1 MGGSY
6 CILIAIMLRHRN
18 SSALP
23 VPDSPFK
30 HVVLDD
36 RYAFLSALVAADIP
50 DGAAAK
56 GDIRAESEVV
66 MRTVRNV
73 LQSKVGRS
81 Q

>member
-6 CILIAIMLRHRN
+6 RILIAIMLRHRN

-23 VPDSPFK
+23 APDAPFK

-36 RYAFLSALVAADIP
+36 RYAFLSGLMAADIP

-56 GDIRAESEVV
+56 GEFRAETEVV
-66 MRTVRNV
+66 MRTIRSV
-73 LQSKVGRS
+73 LQAKVGRF

>member
-6 CILIAIMLRHRN
+6 RILIAIMLRHRN

-36 RYAFLSALVAADIP
+36 GYAFLAALVAADIP
-50 DGAAAK
+50 NGAAAK

>member
-6 CILIAIMLRHRN
+6 RILIAIMLRHRN
-18 SSALP
+18 SLALP
-23 VPDSPFK
+23 VPGSPFK

-36 RYAFLSALVAADIP
+36 RYAFLSGLVAADIP

-56 GDIRAESEVV
+56 GDIRAETEVV

-73 LQSKVGRS
+73 LQAKVGRS

>member
-6 CILIAIMLRHRN
+6 RILIAIMLRHRN

-36 RYAFLSALVAADIP
+36 GYAFLSALVAADIP